1 MSFTLLPLAV
11 QDIAEA
17 VTHLNKTDVRAV
29 APFRQAIIR
38 SLKLIASNPNI
49 GRHSRSDGIREWSI
63 PGWPYL
69 IPYRIVGA
77 DVEILRIWHT
87 RRRQPLDWK

>member
-1 MSFTLLPLAV
+1 MSLTLLPLAA

-17 VTHLNKTDVRAV
+17 VTYLNRANLHAV
-29 APFRQAIIR
+29 TPFRQAVIR
-38 SLKLIASNPNI
+38 SLRLIASNPKV
-49 GRHSRSDGIREWSI
+49 GRHSRSDGVREWSI

-69 IPYRIVGA
+69 IPYRVVDG

-87 RRRQPLDWK
+87 KRRQPLD